1 MIPMQSQ
8 IYPYFAFKNAKEA
21 IEYYQ
26 DVFGATDVYRLS
38 PQPEQAKQFGLPEGA
53 DLESMTMHAGFTILG
68 MKVECADAFTGNAE
82 PSGQVSL
89 LLDIN
94 SEDPESAKA
103 ADEFYKHL
111 EESGQVDI
119 TMPFEEQFWGGKM
132 GGFTDKYGINWMLHT
147 SPWSQSQDH
156 KND

>member
-1 MIPMQSQ
+1 MQSQ

-26 DVFGATDVYRLS
+26 EVFGATEVYRLS
-38 PQPEQAKQFGLPEGA
+38 PKAEQAKEFGIPEGV
-53 DLESMTMHAGFTILG
+53 DLDNLTMHAGFTILG
-68 MKVECADAFTGNAE
+68 MKVECADAFNGNAE

-103 ADEFYKHL
+103 ADDFYAKI
-111 EESGQVDI
+111 EKSDEVEV

-147 SPWSQSQDH
+147 SPWSTSVDH
-156 KND
+156 S

>member
-1 MIPMQSQ
+1 MQSQ
-8 IYPYFAFKNAKEA
+8 IYPYFAFKNAKSA

-26 DVFGATDVYRLS
+26 EVFGATEVYRLS
-38 PQPEQAKQFGLPEGA
+38 PKPEQAKEFDIPEGVNLD
-53 DLESMTMHAGFTILG
+53 DLTMHAGFTILG
-68 MKVECADAFTGNAE
+68 MKVECADAFTGNSE

-103 ADEFYKHL
+103 ADDFYEKL
-111 EESGQVDI
+111 EKSDDVEI

-147 SPWSQSQDH
+147 SPWSKSVDH
-156 KND
+156 S

>member
-8 IYPYFAFKNAKEA
+8 IYPYLAFKNTKEA

-26 DVFGATDVYRLS
+26 DAFGAIDVYRLS

-68 MKVECADAFTGNAE
+68 MKVECADAFTGDAE
-82 PSGQVSL
+82 PSGQISL

-94 SEDPESAKA
+94 SEDPESSKA

-119 TMPFEEQFWGGKM
+119 TMPFAEQFWGGKM

-147 SPWSQSQDH
+147 SPWSQSVDH
-156 KND
+156 S